1 VSGIPTVVC
10 GPGSIGRAYQTDESN
25 KPLSAV
31 ASVLARRKAS
41 GAPKR
46 FGKVAL
52 T

>member
-10 GPGSIGRAYQTDESN
+10 DPGGIGQAYQPDEPN
-25 KPLSAV
+25 KLLSAV
-31 ASVLARRKAS
+31 ASVLAWRKAS